1 MTQRDRIQRG
11 RQRPSRGRERPSRK
25 VEQVLSMI
33 KRLTAS
39 EVVELAKKLNA
50 DPNWPGTEGAPVG
63 AKPKTGPPA
72 LSAEAKAERPK
83 EEHE

>member
-1 MTQRDRIQRG
+1 MTQRN
-11 RQRPSRGRERPSRK
+11 RPPRGRERPSSRTPRPSRK

-33 KRLTAS
+33 RRLTAS
-39 EVVELAKKLNA
+39 EVVELAKRLNA

-72 LSAEAKAERPK
+72 LSAKAEVKIPK
-83 EEHE
+83 GENE